1 VIRTTAKAARRV
13 EMTDPIFGP
22 QFTLV
27 PRPGVLAACMQWR
40 DARALFVRG
49 QEIFSE
55 IVDTRNQFIAAV
67 RERNKLQKI
76 QNHAAHEISEA
87 QRFGVLTD
95 DRVKVIEVAEAEI
108 EKQAGAIHALN
119 TEIDTHKSRYATL
132 SRELR
137 TNFHPV
143 LTDTELV
150 RIDLPK
156 VDDIVRADGV
166 SMR

>member
-1 VIRTTAKAARRV
+1 
-13 EMTDPIFGP
+13 
-22 QFTLV
+22 
-27 PRPGVLAACMQWR
+27 MQWR

-49 QEIFSE
+49 QVIFAE

-76 QNHAAHEISEA
+76 QSHAAREINEV

-95 DRVKVIEVAEAEI
+95 DRAKVIEVAEAEI
-108 EKQAGAIHALN
+108 EKQAGAIRALN
-119 TEIDTHKSRYATL
+119 AEIDTHKSRYATL
-132 SRELR
+132 ARELR

-150 RIDLPK
+150 RIDLPR
-156 VDDIVRADGV
+156 VDDLVRADGV
-166 SMR
+166 PVR